1 MYGSGDLAREIAR
14 AEMHA
19 LCDALTEAAG
29 ATLFA
34 PDLTADEVGQGIAD
48 VVKLWSSEVER
59 RIPTWIGTDPDT
71 PTAPT
76 DKETDV
82 RNQLS
87 AKDQAAVELAKA
99 GRGNAALKER
109 MAKAD
114 LRNAERQA
122 GPVEKEHPV
131 SKMAAD
137 SPVLAEYEAEV
148 LDVMSKDRC
157 SHEVAIGKLAR
168 DPAFYSLRQRYRD
181 EQRALRGA

>member
-1 MYGSGDLAREIAR
+1 LKD
-14 AEMHA
+14 
-19 LCDALTEAAG
+19 AAG
-29 ATLFA
+29 AVLFA
-34 PDLTADEVGQGIAD
+34 PDLSADAIGKGLQD
-48 VVKLWSSEVER
+48 VVDVFRVEIER
-59 RIPTWIGTDPDT
+59 RIPSWIGTGPDT
-71 PTAPT
+71 PGEATPT

-87 AKDQAAVELAKA
+87 DKDQAASELAKL

-122 GPVEKEHPV
+122 GPVEKQHPV

-157 SHEVAIGKLAR
+157 SHEVAIGKLSR
-168 DPAFYSLRQRYRD
+168 DPAYHDLKRRYRD